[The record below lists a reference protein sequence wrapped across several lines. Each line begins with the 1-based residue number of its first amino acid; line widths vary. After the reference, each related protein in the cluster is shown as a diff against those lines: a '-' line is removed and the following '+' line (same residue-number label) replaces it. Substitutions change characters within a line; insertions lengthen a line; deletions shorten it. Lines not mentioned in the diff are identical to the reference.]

1 MAETHDASHGD
12 AAAMKSRVLTSAA
25 LGSVLEWYDF
35 SIFGFLAPQ
44 IGAAFFGGDNSA
56 STATLKAFCVYGGA
70 FAMRPL
76 GAVLFGHV
84 GDGGGG
90 RGRAL
95 SWAILL
101 MALPSLAIGCLPTY
115 ASAGRNAT
123 IALVVLRLI
132 QGLSVGGQ
140 LAGAYVSVVEAAP
153 PARRGLWGSLC
164 SCGNSLGARRRPA
177 AATTFERSRPGTPM
191 NHRHRRVW

>member
-1 MAETHDASHGD
+1 MRT
-12 AAAMKSRVLTSAA
+12 RVLTSAA

-76 GAVLFGHV
+76 GALLFGHV

-101 MALPSLAIGCLPTY
+101 MALPSLAIGCLPTHC
-115 ASAGRNAT
+115 AAERDDRA
-123 IALVVLRLI
+123 VVLRLI

-153 PARRGLWGSLC
+153 ARRGSGVAVLLRQ
-164 SCGNSLGARRRPA
+164 LRRREPA
-177 AATTFERSRPGTPM
+177 SRDATTLERSRPG
-191 NHRHRRVW
+191 NR

>member
-1 MAETHDASHGD
+1 MRT
-12 AAAMKSRVLTSAA
+12 RVLTSAA

-76 GAVLFGHV
+76 GALLFGHV

-115 ASAGRNAT
+115 ESAGRNAT

-153 PARRGLWGSLC
+153 PARRGLWLRHDLPGEGQLRLP
-164 SCGNSLGARRRPA
+164 GRRRAGRAIGCRVFFLGYPR
-177 AATTFERSRPGTPM
+177 TVVGL
-191 NHRHRRVW
+191 HRNWGWVGG